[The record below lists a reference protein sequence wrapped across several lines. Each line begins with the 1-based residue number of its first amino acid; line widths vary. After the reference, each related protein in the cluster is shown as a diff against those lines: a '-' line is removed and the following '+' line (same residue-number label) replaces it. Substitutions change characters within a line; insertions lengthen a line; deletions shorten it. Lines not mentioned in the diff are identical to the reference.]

1 MLEVA
6 NSGGIHAQLANLT
19 FIDAAGH
26 RTELTPGLL
35 GYVLPGA
42 QMRWALKPAAKVF
55 AGGGTLE
62 TLINGQSVQQN
73 ISLADA
79 PR

>member
-1 MLEVA
+1 MAWASEMDESYLP
-6 NSGGIHAQLANLT
+6 LACL
-19 FIDAAGH
+19 H
-26 RTELTPGLL
+26 
-35 GYVLPGA
+35 
-42 QMRWALKPAAKVF
+42 AKVF